1 MTDAVVRDMYSAAL
15 GGKALTD
22 LAPQMLPEKA
32 AQLVLSAKYAAT
44 ENPKAQLTI
53 MLNNLQHS
61 QTKAG
66 LVQLQIR
73 MAEAQRRGDRELARQ
88 LASEINNA
96 RKQVV

>member
-1 MTDAVVRDMYSAAL
+1 MYSAAL
-15 GGKALTD
+15 GGQALTD
-22 LAPQMLPEKA
+22 LAPRMLPEKA

-44 ENPKAQLTI
+44 ENPKAQLI
-53 MLNNLQHS
+53 LMLNNLQHS